1 MATNIRRFLLSSVSS
16 TALAVI
22 IAVVGIG
29 VGSAGSAHAELDP
42 ATSTAILDALADER
56 KAEAYYQAVIDRFGE
71 VTPFSNVIA
80 AERRHADAIEK
91 LCTKYDV
98 EIPAASTEK
107 VGEVPATLKEAC
119 TAAIEAE
126 KRNIALY
133 DDLLPKLTKPDVRQ
147 TFERLQTASKD
158 RHLPAFTRC
167 AEGAEHAGHGV
178 GAKQVA
184 KSCEECGMGAAC
196 GCSQASESEKKAR
209 AAAGGGCGCAKRA
222 AQRAQQAQ

>member
-1 MATNIRRFLLSSVSS
+1 MTSNIRRSFLSSVSK
-16 TALAVI
+16 TALAAF

-29 VGSAGSAHAELDP
+29 GAHPGPARAELSP
-42 ATSTAILDALADER
+42 ATSTALLNALADER

-80 AERRHADAIEK
+80 AERRHAEAIER

-107 VGEVPATLKEAC
+107 VGDVPATLKAAC
-119 TAAIEAE
+119 AAAIEAE

-133 DDLLPKLTKPDVRQ
+133 DGLLTKLTKPDVRQ

-167 AEGAEHAGHGV
+167 AEGGEHTGHGA

-184 KSCEECGMGAAC
+184 ESCGQCGMGAAC

-222 AQRAQQAQ
+222 AQQAQ